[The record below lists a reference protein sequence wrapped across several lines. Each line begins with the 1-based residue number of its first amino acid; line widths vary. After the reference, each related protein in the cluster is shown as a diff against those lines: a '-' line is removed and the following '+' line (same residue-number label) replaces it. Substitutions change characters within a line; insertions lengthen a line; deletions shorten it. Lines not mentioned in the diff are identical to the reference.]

1 MTDVDAL
8 SRAVEATV
16 ERFGGIDVVIANA
29 GIAPIGT
36 VATIDPAAFER
47 TIEINLLGV
56 WRTVRA
62 ALPHVVERRGYI
74 LPIASL
80 AAALH
85 MPLMAHY
92 AATKAGVEAFSDSL
106 RGELRHTGTKVGV
119 AYFSFIDTDM
129 VRESLDE
136 SPAKMLRENT
146 PGPVSGVASVE
157 AAGRAI
163 VRAIE
168 RRARK
173 AYAPRWVPIPLAL
186 RGMLQPLLER
196 RTGDAI
202 ERAVKLAEAEA
213 AAARAPRWPKQ
224 PEALK
229 PGDVR
234 AQRDEVEPPHLGP
247 TGRLLAQA
255 VDERAGLLEED
266 PEEHRRSR
274 ARDRR
279 AKRAELS
286 GSPDQVHR
294 SRIEDSRARLV
305 QAVLEGRGRSARGPP
320 ARARARA
327 ARRARR

>member
-1 MTDVDAL
+1 MLITGAARGIGAEAGRQLYAKGAQVSLVGIEPELLEQRARELGPRAAWFEADVTDVTAL
-8 SRAVEATV
+8 ERAVEATV
-16 ERFGGIDVVIANA
+16 ERFGGIDVLVANA

-36 VATIDPAAFER
+36 VATIDRGAFER

-62 ALPHVVERRGYI
+62 ALPHVAARRGYI

-85 MPLMAHY
+85 LPLIAHY

-129 VRESLDE
+129 TRDSLDE

-146 PGPVSGVASVE
+146 PGPVRGVASVE
-157 AAGRAI
+157 TAGRAI

-168 RRARK
+168 RRART

-196 RTGDAI
+196 RNHDAV
-202 ERAVKLAEAEA
+202 EQAVRLAEAEA
-213 AAARAPRWPKQ
+213 
-224 PEALK
+224 EA
-229 PGDVR
+229 G
-234 AQRDEVEPPHLGP
+234 
-247 TGRLLAQA
+247 TGRSLAGQ
-255 VDERAGLLEED
+255 RS
-266 PEEHRRSR
+266 PE
-274 ARDRR
+274 
-279 AKRAELS
+279 
-286 GSPDQVHR
+286 
-294 SRIEDSRARLV
+294 
-305 QAVLEGRGRSARGPP
+305 
-320 ARARARA
+320 
-327 ARRARR
+327 

>member
-1 MTDVDAL
+1 MAERYDVAGKVVLVTGPSRGIGAEAARQLYAKGAQVSLVGLEPELLAQRAEELGPRAAWFEADVTDTEAL
-8 SRAVEATV
+8 ERAIAGTV

-29 GIAPIGT
+29 GIAPVGT
-36 VATIDPAAFER
+36 VATIDPEVFER

-85 MPLMAHY
+85 LPLMAHY

-129 VRESLDE
+129 VRDSLDT
-136 SPAKMLRENT
+136 SPAKRLREES

-157 AAGRAI
+157 SAGRAL

-186 RGMLQPLLER
+186 RGVLQPLLER
-196 RTGDAI
+196 QNRDAVA
-202 ERAVKLAEAEA
+202 EAVKLADAEA
-213 AAARAPRWPKQ
+213 RQAAQVP
-224 PEALK
+224 
-229 PGDVR
+229 
-234 AQRDEVEPPHLGP
+234 
-247 TGRLLAQA
+247 
-255 VDERAGLLEED
+255 AG
-266 PEEHRRSR
+266 
-274 ARDRR
+274 
-279 AKRAELS
+279 
-286 GSPDQVHR
+286 
-294 SRIEDSRARLV
+294 
-305 QAVLEGRGRSARGPP
+305 
-320 ARARARA
+320 
-327 ARRARR
+327 

>member
-1 MTDVDAL
+1 VTTYPIQGKTVFITGAARGIGAETARRLAARGARVALVGLEPEELERVASQCGPDAIWFETDVTDWDAL
-8 SRAVEATV
+8 ERAAAGTV
-16 ERFGGIDVVIANA
+16 ERFGGIDVLIANA

-36 VATIDPAAFER
+36 VATIDPADFER

-62 ALPHVVERRGYI
+62 ALPYVTQRSGYI

-92 AATKAGVEAFSDSL
+92 AATKAGVEAFSNSL
-106 RGELRHTGTKVGV
+106 RAEVAHTGTKVGV

-136 SPAKMLRENT
+136 SPAKLLREST

-157 AAGRAI
+157 TAGRAI

-186 RGMLQPLLER
+186 RGILQPLLEKGNR
-196 RTGDAI
+196 DAI
-202 ERAVKLAEAEA
+202 EQAVKLAEAQAEAEA
-213 AAARAPRWPKQ
+213 AA
-224 PEALK
+224 K
-229 PGDVR
+229 P
-234 AQRDEVEPPHLGP
+234 
-247 TGRLLAQA
+247 
-255 VDERAGLLEED
+255 
-266 PEEHRRSR
+266 
-274 ARDRR
+274 ARDK
-279 AKRAELS
+279 A
-286 GSPDQVHR
+286 
-294 SRIEDSRARLV
+294 
-305 QAVLEGRGRSARGPP
+305 AVSQS
-320 ARARARA
+320 
-327 ARRARR
+327 

>member
-1 MTDVDAL
+1 VAERYDVSGKVVLITGAARGIGAEAARQLYAKGAQLSLVGIEPDLLEQRARELGPRAAWFEADVTDTDAL
-8 SRAVEATV
+8 GRAVDATV

-36 VATIDPAAFER
+36 VATIDPDAFER

-62 ALPHVVERRGYI
+62 TLPHVVERRGYI

-106 RGELRHTGTKVGV
+106 RGELAHTGTKVGV

-136 SPAKMLRENT
+136 SPAKLLRENT
-146 PGPVSGVASVE
+146 PGPVRAVSSVE
-157 AAGRAI
+157 GAGRAI
-163 VRAIE
+163 VRAID

-186 RGMLQPLLER
+186 RGMLQPLLEKQNR
-196 RTGDAI
+196 QAI
-202 ERAVKLAEAEA
+202 EEAVKLADAEA
-213 AAARAPRWPKQ
+213 TAAPRAPV
-224 PEALK
+224 A
-229 PGDVR
+229 
-234 AQRDEVEPPHLGP
+234 
-247 TGRLLAQA
+247 
-255 VDERAGLLEED
+255 
-266 PEEHRRSR
+266 
-274 ARDRR
+274 
-279 AKRAELS
+279 
-286 GSPDQVHR
+286 
-294 SRIEDSRARLV
+294 
-305 QAVLEGRGRSARGPP
+305 
-320 ARARARA
+320 
-327 ARRARR
+327 